1 MHDSMHTR
9 CLNSFYGQVFCKQPF
24 QVCQPIVSVLEYNAQ
39 IRPFFRTARAM
50 GLNNV
55 FVLLVIRFLLLTLA
69 VGHRLTVLRKF
80 HHSSRLFK
88 VTMID

>member
-1 MHDSMHTR
+1 
-9 CLNSFYGQVFCKQPF
+9 
-24 QVCQPIVSVLEYNAQ
+24 
-39 IRPFFRTARAM
+39 M

-80 HHSSRLFK
+80 HHSSPLFK
-88 VTMID
+88 VTMIDWLLSGIKWGWERKRAYVLTVGFLGTRLGY